1 MTGRTDRWRLRG
13 LRIAARLRLTP
24 FGALV
29 ERGYTGFVEIEP
41 FDRAMTLAAQA
52 FVSIVPVMIVTA
64 ALRPNRQDG
73 FGFFMADSLG
83 LSDATRDTLAGSVS
97 ASASV
102 GSSVGI
108 LGLIVAL
115 ISATSYSRALERMYA
130 KVWQV
135 KRPGLRSAWRWLAT
149 VLAVVLA
156 VALIELT
163 REATEGVPLP
173 ALWDFVV
180 RLVVWAVVWTYIPW
194 ALLRAEIP
202 IRVLAFSGC
211 VTALLLGLL
220 SLAGQLYLPIVLVSG
235 AKQFGVLGL
244 VFAYIGWLFA
254 LSFALVLA
262 CVVGQACAQDEGRLG
277 RLIRG
282 RDDAVT
288 WQTV

>member
-1 MTGRTDRWRLRG
+1 MTSRVERWRLRG

-24 FGALV
+24 LGGLV
-29 ERGYTGFVEIEP
+29 ERGYTGFVAIEP

-52 FVSIVPVMIVTA
+52 FVSIVPMMIVMA
-64 ALRPNRQDG
+64 ALRPNQDG
-73 FGFFMADSLG
+73 FGSFMADTLG
-83 LSDATRDTLAGSVS
+83 LTEETREALAGSVS
-97 ASASV
+97 TSASLG
-102 GSSVGI
+102 GSIGI
-108 LGLIVAL
+108 LGLLVAL

-135 KRPGLRSAWRWLAT
+135 RRPGLRSAWRWLTT

-156 VALIELT
+156 IGLIEVT

-180 RLVVWAVVWTYIPW
+180 RVVVWAVVWTYVPW
-194 ALLRAEIP
+194 ALLHAQVP
-202 IRVLAFSGC
+202 VRVLAFTGG

-235 AKQFGVLGL
+235 TRQFGVLGL
-244 VFAYIGWLFA
+244 VFAYIGWLFV

-262 CVVGQACAQDEGRLG
+262 CVIGRACAQDEGVLG
-277 RLIRG
+277 RVIRG
-282 RDDAVT
+282 HDDSVT